1 MKLRGLIFGLLL
13 SLPLFAHAQG
23 KEKEKVSFNAG
34 IKAGFQAVTYNDPEF
49 KIDGYIFD
57 TNNIQSNK
65 IGYAISPFARITKG
79 RCYLQ
84 TEVTFGITNHSF
96 DFHDENIAVDE
107 NFTPNPTVYDLRT
120 YSLQVP
126 ILFGVNILEGER
138 YCMSIFTGPRTNFTL
153 SSLTQQ
159 NFKHF
164 KYEHLEEVLNDKN
177 YYWEIGLGIKISR
190 VFLDITFDAGINK
203 ASSHIIS
210 HNDGKTFTSSR
221 RDNILSFSVGFLF

>member
-1 MKLRGLIFGLLL
+1 MKLRCLILGLLFTLPL
-13 SLPLFAHAQG
+13 SLHAQEKG
-23 KEKEKVSFNAG
+23 KVRFNAG

-49 KIDGYIFD
+49 KIDGYEFD
-57 TNNIQSNK
+57 SNNIQSNK

-96 DFHDENIAVDE
+96 DFHAISPTTEE
-107 NFTPNPTVYDLRT
+107 EFTPNNTVYDLRT
-120 YSLQVP
+120 YCIQVP
-126 ILFGVNILEGER
+126 ILFGIHILEGGR

-210 HNDGKTFTSSR
+210 HDDGKIFTSSR